1 MIQLII
7 MSRKEKIRS
16 EALEFNIKKFLE
28 CTKEIKNFNELN
40 RAWAWYDCQNAFN
53 NNHKLTPTEID
64 YRAEELFIY
73 LANWGMVA
81 RGSFIMKHTWRILKE
96 VVTEI
101 SKKKYYDL
109 RKITISETEK
119 DSHINTINS
128 LYEEIAQILYKYH
141 EDYKP
146 DDSVQEKKDKSV
158 LKVSSALITKIL
170 LANDGKELPK
180 ELKVKIMRIRMSY
193 NKIKKQF
200 DEDTQEFSK
209 QIVSDELRDLA
220 NKTDRTPEEEARF
233 NELNTK
239 ANSEYQEYLIQK
251 GTEDIKDAPEDTFTE
266 DEYGDILDVNSDGE
280 YEINSQKVKAADLME
295 AFYEL
300 FVK

>member
-1 MIQLII
+1 
-7 MSRKEKIRS
+7 MSRKGKIRS

-53 NNHKLTPTEID
+53 NNHKLTPAEID
-64 YRAEELFIY
+64 YRAKELFIY

-101 SKKKYYDL
+101 SRKEYNVL
-109 RKITISETEK
+109 RKIAISETEK

-146 DDSVQEKKDKSV
+146 DDSVQEKKDKSF

-170 LANDGKELPK
+170 LGTTGCIVASIQMFVMLYQCFQILIIIQKFVEQ
-180 ELKVKIMRIRMSY
+180 EAYAEKVIIEKIVLLTYMISISLI
-193 NKIKKQF
+193 KTLLIKK
-200 DEDTQEFSK
+200 
-209 QIVSDELRDLA
+209 
-220 NKTDRTPEEEARF
+220 
-233 NELNTK
+233 
-239 ANSEYQEYLIQK
+239 
-251 GTEDIKDAPEDTFTE
+251 
-266 DEYGDILDVNSDGE
+266 
-280 YEINSQKVKAADLME
+280 
-295 AFYEL
+295 
-300 FVK
+300 